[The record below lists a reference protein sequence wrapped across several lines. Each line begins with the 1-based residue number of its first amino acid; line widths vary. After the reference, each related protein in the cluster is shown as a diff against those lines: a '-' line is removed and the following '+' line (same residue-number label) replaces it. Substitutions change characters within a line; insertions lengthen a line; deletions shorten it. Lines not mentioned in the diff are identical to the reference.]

1 MTGMFRSGDGIDNR
15 VIKARFYAGPMRLRR
30 SRLTDKQSAR
40 LLEHFVAGTPARP
53 AAELVGVNRNTAR
66 LFYHRLRVIIAQRL
80 SRNSALKGGAEIGAA
95 RSGSTLVDKQGR
107 DAPGEAPVFGLLA
120 RGNKV
125 YTVMLPDSLRE
136 TSAPVPKARMRLD
149 AVFYADAPGGRE
161 VLDVSGFH
169 HQRVNLGTHL
179 ARGRPQID
187 SIENFWSQAKR
198 HLRRYN
204 GIPRQHLHL
213 FLKECE
219 WRFNYGSPRQLLKT
233 LKSWMK
239 SSFG

>member
-1 MTGMFRSGDGIDNR
+1 
-15 VIKARFYAGPMRLRR
+15 MRPRR
-30 SRLTDKQSAR
+30 SRLSDKQIGR

-53 AAELVGVNRNTAR
+53 AAELAGVNRNTAR

-80 SRNSALKGGAEIGAA
+80 SQNNALNGGTAIGVD
-95 RSGSTLVDKQGR
+95 RSGSTLAVKQDR
-107 DAPGEAPVFGLLA
+107 DAPGVVPVFGLLE
-120 RGNKV
+120 RGSKV
-125 YTVMLPDSLRE
+125 YTVMLSDSLRE
-136 TSAPVPKARMRLD
+136 TSAPHPRAKVRLD

-161 VLDVSGFH
+161 ALNISGIH
-169 HQRVNLGTHL
+169 HQRVNLGKTL
-179 ARGRPQID
+179 ARGRPRFD
-187 SIENFWSQAKR
+187 SVENFWSQAKR

-204 GIPRQHLHL
+204 SIPRQHLDL

>member
-1 MTGMFRSGDGIDNR
+1 
-15 VIKARFYAGPMRLRR
+15 
-30 SRLTDKQSAR
+30 LTDKQSGR

-66 LFYHRLRVIIAQRL
+66 LFYHRLRVIIAQHL
-80 SRNSALKGGAEIGAA
+80 SRNTALKGGTEIGAA
-95 RSGSTLVDKQGR
+95 RSGSTRVNKQGR
-107 DAPGEAPVFGLLA
+107 DAPGEAPVFGLVE

-125 YTVMLPDSLRE
+125 YTVMLPDSPRE
-136 TSAPVPKARMRLD
+136 TSAPVPKAQVRLD

-161 VLDVSGFH
+161 VLDASGFH
-169 HQRVNLGTHL
+169 HQRVNLRKHV

-198 HLRRYN
+198 HFRRYN

>member
-1 MTGMFRSGDGIDNR
+1 MR
-15 VIKARFYAGPMRLRR
+15 VRR
-30 SRLTDKQSAR
+30 SRLTDKQSGR

-80 SRNSALKGGAEIGAA
+80 SRNSALKGGAVIGGA
-95 RSGSTLVDKQGR
+95 RTESTLVDKRGR
-107 DAPGEAPVFGLLA
+107 DAPGEAPVFGLVE
-120 RGNKV
+120 RGSKV

-136 TSAPVPKARMRLD
+136 TSALLPKDQVRLD

-161 VLDVSGFH
+161 VLDASGFH
-169 HQRVNLGTHL
+169 HQRVNPGKQL

-187 SIENFWSQAKR
+187 SIANFWSQAKR

-233 LKSWMK
+233 LKSWRK